1 MSLQP
6 FGSPAR
12 RALAGCVFHLP
23 WWPFV
28 IAIGDMFSSLLFN
41 QHTRRF
47 WSGRNHGRKP
57 AVVAE
62 VSTPSRHTNPAARTV
77 GILLFPVSVGLIAAA
92 IIGVFL
98 GIGFWMLESPAREP
112 ITASDR
118 GPWRPNGDGPKVG
131 KAVLGETETPHS
143 AAVNV
148 IPDAPFGQR
157 PAAGEA
163 ASSQQNNVMQELS
176 PAPTNGEPPVETA
189 SVAQPVIS
197 AAVSP
202 AYLMTL
208 PSSPAVAA
216 PDGALSA
223 GTEGPSAHD
232 GRSAHGGT
240 VSRHSRPRSARAA
253 PTLRPPR
260 SLLAQTR
267 TPTQT
272 GSSGQ
277 THTHGQTKP
286 AGQALTPPRAD
297 QPDPFAQR
305 VWNK

>member
-62 VSTPSRHTNPAARTV
+62 STPSRRTNPAARTV

-163 ASSQQNNVMQELS
+163 ASSQQNYVMQELS
-176 PAPTNGEPPVETA
+176 PAPTNGEPPMETA

-223 GTEGPSAHD
+223 GTKGPSARD
-232 GRSAHGGT
+232 GRSAHART
-240 VSRHSRPRSARAA
+240 VSRHSHPHSA
-253 PTLRPPR
+253 TLP
-260 SLLAQTR
+260 QTS
-267 TPTQT
+267 
-272 GSSGQ
+272 SSGQ
-277 THTHGQTKP
+277 TSTRGQTKP
-286 AGQALTPPRAD
+286 ADQALTPPRAD
-297 QPDPFAQR
+297 QPDPFASR